1 MRAVVS
7 RTSAMHILIVDDEP
21 LARSRL
27 RRLLA
32 DCGPHYRVAEA
43 RHAADA
49 LAQLQ
54 IPGASAVDVVLL
66 DIHMPG
72 MDGMALAH
80 QLQALPEPPAI
91 VFVTAHSGHALSA
104 FELDAVDYLTKP
116 VRLERLQQALAKA
129 RRAALPVAAPLPPA
143 APVASEA
150 LIIHERGHTERV
162 PMAEVLYL
170 RAELKYVTVRTPSR
184 SYVIDD
190 PLTELET
197 RHAAHFLRVHRNT
210 LVARHAMRALV
221 RHDAGDG
228 EGEGWAVRLHGLAQP
243 LPVSRRQVAAVRE
256 ALSEG

>member
-1 MRAVVS
+1 
-7 RTSAMHILIVDDEP
+7 MHILIVDDEP

-32 DCGPHYRVAEA
+32 DCGPHYRVGEA
-43 RHAADA
+43 QHAADA
-49 LAQLQ
+49 LAKLQ
-54 IPGASAVDVVLL
+54 GPGASAVDVVLL

-80 QLQALPEPPAI
+80 QLRALPEPPAI

-129 RRAALPVAAPLPPA
+129 RRAAPTAAVSPPPAA
-143 APVASEA
+143 APVAAEA
-150 LIIHERGHTERV
+150 LVIHERGHTERV

-190 PLTELET
+190 PLTELES